1 MVVVKRLDPKYPRMG
16 YEIQKGLIIDMPNG
30 DGKAEITESDDGILT
45 LSEGDGKYTA
55 SFKNVRLS
63 EFGDHNI
70 VVVVNGSPDGSHLVL
85 DDLNIESPA
94 TTIRSFRG
102 ENRVS
107 DTILVGA
114 NDISMTGQIIDD
126 AYVDNSVI
134 MTSSVEN
141 DSLVTHS
148 RLLNSTVTNSDVVNS
163 SLDSATVA
171 DSSRVELSYLM
182 GDTVKQAKVG
192 GVQNGWDVF
201 EDTFDERTF
210 EKGYFVGN
218 GKSAEQEG
226 FDHGYVEVS
235 NEDNYAFGLA
245 TLAIN
250 RDLPYRPEKDGYYLS
265 ELNDTMQERLD
276 KAWEKMPEAYQKEA
290 LELAPFL
297 KDVVEPV
304 ALTDA
309 EIAKSFD
316 EDMAYREADDF
327 TIDESQFEVNSQQGL
342 QR

>member
-1 MVVVKRLDPKYPRMG
+1 MVVVKRLDPNYPCMG
-16 YEIQKGLIIDMPNG
+16 YEIQKGLIIDMPRG
-30 DGKAEITESDDGILT
+30 DGNAEITKSDDGTLT
-45 LSEGDGKYTA
+45 LSEGNGKYTA
-55 SFKNVRLS
+55 SLKNVRLS
-63 EFGDHNI
+63 DFGEHNI
-70 VVVVNGSPDGSHLVL
+70 VVVVNGDLEGSHLVL
-85 DDLNIESPA
+85 DDLTIESPA

-102 ENRVS
+102 DNRVS
-107 DTILVGA
+107 DSILVGA
-114 NDISMTGQIIDD
+114 NEISMAGHTIDD
-126 AYVDNSVI
+126 AYIDNSVI

-148 RLLNSTVTNSDVVNS
+148 HLLNSTVTNSDVVNS

-192 GVQNGWDVF
+192 GVHNGWNVF
-201 EDTFDERTF
+201 DDTFDERTF

-218 GKSAEQEG
+218 GKSAEQDD

-235 NEDNYAFGLA
+235 NEDDYAMGLA

-250 RDLPYRPEKDGYYLS
+250 RDLPFRPEKDGYYLS
-265 ELNDTMQERLD
+265 ELNDVMQERLD
-276 KAWEKMPEAYQKEA
+276 KAWEKMPESYKKEA

-309 EIAKSFD
+309 EIAESFA
-316 EDMAYREADDF
+316 EDDAWREADDF
-327 TIDESQFEVNSQQGL
+327 VIDERQFEVNSQQGL
-342 QR
+342 QQ